1 MRTRHIALAFLYR
14 PTAKQTQHISRRVEA
29 AVRTLAASV
38 LPSRESL
45 QTYARRHRQTDGRR
59 TDRHHTDALR
69 RPL

>member
-14 PTAKQTQHISRRVEA
+14 LTAKQTQYISRRVEA